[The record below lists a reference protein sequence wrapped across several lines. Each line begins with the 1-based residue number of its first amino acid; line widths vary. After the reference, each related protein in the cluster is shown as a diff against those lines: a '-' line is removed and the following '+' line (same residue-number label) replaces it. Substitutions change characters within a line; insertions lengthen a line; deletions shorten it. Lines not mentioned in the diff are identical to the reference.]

1 MSCIR
6 TMILKRYCTKTLAF
20 FTCVVSPLS
29 VKVLIETSDHENRTV
44 SMQVVF
50 RNTSSGGTCLI
61 RTDGAATEIPEF
73 RSRVKVEAGVL
84 GSPTLIV
91 LTVSVDVKQH
101 WTELNYWKEDQWVF
115 KNLKH
120 GKWILNT
127 YLTDCTL
134 LSLLFEEQRTT
145 GIGDYNR
152 ALASDS
158 TLISGYPW
166 RPYCEETVTLKEY
179 GT

>member
-1 MSCIR
+1 MYSHDD
-6 TMILKRYCTKTLAF
+6 TQKILYRNSRFLHLRGVPFKRESPYWDQRPRKQNCFNAGG
-20 FTCVVSPLS
+20 VSQY
-29 VKVLIETSDHENRTV
+29 VI
-44 SMQVVF
+44 
-50 RNTSSGGTCLI
+50 GGTCLI

-134 LSLLFEEQRTT
+134 LSLLFEEQRMT